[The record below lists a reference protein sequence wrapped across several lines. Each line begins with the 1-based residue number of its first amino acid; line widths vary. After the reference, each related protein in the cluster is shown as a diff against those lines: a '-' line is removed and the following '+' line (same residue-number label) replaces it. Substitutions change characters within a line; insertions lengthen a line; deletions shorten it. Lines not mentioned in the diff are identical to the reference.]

1 MNARSPENAPLDVS
15 TTAAQEPS
23 HDDAARHAL
32 HRGERVWI
40 ENNCYVDL
48 WIELLHHYG
57 CDPHAA
63 LSFTVTQAF
72 EGDQFTFPKFS
83 LDDISR
89 LYGLQAQ
96 ELAIYDT
103 VEAHVCEQTRRGQVV
118 VAEVDAFYLPD
129 TRATAY
135 RQTHSKT
142 TIAVDTIDPVTRRI
156 TYFHNAGYFALSGA
170 DYDGVFRL
178 MPELAGD
185 VLALFPYV
193 EFVKRARAPLEG
205 DALVQRSVE
214 LLKLRLLDRPTANP
228 VTQWR
233 AEFPEH
239 LRALL
244 ERDPAYYHLYTFNV
258 MRQLGA
264 NFELLA
270 KYVGWLNEHGVDVP
284 LEIQTNAQKIASEAM
299 VMQFRL
305 ARARMRSRADA
316 CSDCLDTLEAAYD
329 KTIEPLAARFL

>member
-1 MNARSPENAPLDVS
+1 MNARSPA
-15 TTAAQEPS
+15 
-23 HDDAARHAL
+23 DAVTDTSPPADGEYRQHAL
-32 HRGERVWI
+32 HRDERVWL
-40 ENNCYVDL
+40 ETNCYVDL

-57 CDPHAA
+57 CDPHAG

-103 VEAHVCEQTRRGQVV
+103 VEAHVREQTRRGQMVV
-118 VAEVDAFYLPD
+118 VEVDSYWLPD

-135 RQTHSKT
+135 RQTHTKT
-142 TIAVDTIDPVTRRI
+142 TIAIDAIDIDARRI
-156 TYFHNAGYFALSGA
+156 TYFHNAGYFSLSGE
-170 DYDGVFRL
+170 DYNGIFRL
-178 MPELAGD
+178 MPDLASD
-185 VLALFPYV
+185 VQALFPYV
-193 EFVKRARAPLEG
+193 EFVKRARDPLEG

-214 LLKLRLLDRPTANP
+214 LLALRLVDRPKENP
-228 VTQWR
+228 VAQWR

-239 LRALL
+239 LRAML

-258 MRQLGA
+258 MRQLGS
-264 NFELLA
+264 NFELLS
-270 KYVGWLNEHGVDVP
+270 KYLGWLSGHGVEVP
-284 LEIQTNAQKIASEAM
+284 GEIQTSAQALASEAM

-305 ARARMRSRADA
+305 ARARMRSRSDP
-316 CSDCLDTLEAAYD
+316 CEDCLDSMQTSWD
-329 KTIEPLAARFL
+329 KVIEPLAARFL

>member
-1 MNARSPENAPLDVS
+1 MNARTPA
-15 TTAAQEPS
+15 
-23 HDDAARHAL
+23 DASDSIGQDEASRSVL

-40 ENNCYVDL
+40 ETNCYVDL
-48 WIELLHHYG
+48 WIELLHHFG

-96 ELAIYDT
+96 ELAIYDSL
-103 VEAHVCEQTRRGQVV
+103 EAHTCEQVKRGHVV
-118 VAEVDAFYLPD
+118 VAEVDSFYLPD

-135 RQTHSKT
+135 KQTHTKT
-142 TIAVDTIDPVTRRI
+142 TIGIDSIDAAAKRI
-156 TYFHNAGYFALSGA
+156 TYFHNAGYFALSGE
-170 DYDGVFRL
+170 DYEGVFRL

-185 VLALFPYV
+185 VQALFPYV
-193 EFVKRARAPLEG
+193 EFVKRARPPLEG
-205 DALVQRSVE
+205 DALVKRSID
-214 LLKLRLLDRPTANP
+214 LLKLRLLDRPLSNP
-228 VTQWR
+228 ITQWR

-239 LRALL
+239 LRAML

-258 MRQLGA
+258 LRQLGF
-264 NFELLA
+264 NYELLA
-270 KYVGWLNEHGVDVP
+270 KCIAWLNERGADVP
-284 LEIQTNAQKIASEAM
+284 VEIQTHAQSIASEAM

-305 ARARMRSRADA
+305 ARARMRSRADQ
-316 CSDCLDTLEAAYD
+316 CTECLDTIEAAYE

>member
-1 MNARSPENAPLDVS
+1 MNARSPADTSVADVK
-15 TTAAQEPS
+15 E
-23 HDDAARHAL
+23 DDASRSVL

-40 ENNCYVDL
+40 ETNCYVDL
-48 WIELLHHYG
+48 WIELLHHFG

-83 LDDISR
+83 LDDIAR

-103 VEAHVCEQTRRGQVV
+103 LEAHTVEQVKRGQVV
-118 VAEVDAFYLPD
+118 VAEVDSFYLPD

-135 RQTHSKT
+135 RQTHTKT
-142 TIAVDTIDPVTRRI
+142 TIAVDSIDSAARRI
-156 TYFHNAGYFALSGA
+156 TYFHNAGYFALSGE
-170 DYDGVFRL
+170 DYDGVFRRL
-178 MPELAGD
+178 PDLAGD
-185 VLALFPYV
+185 VQALFPYV

-205 DALVQRSVE
+205 DALVRRSVE
-214 LLKLRLLDRPTANP
+214 LLKLRLMDRPASNP
-228 VTQWR
+228 ITQWR
-233 AEFPEH
+233 AAFPEH

-258 MRQLGA
+258 LRQLGF

-270 KYVGWLNEHGVDVP
+270 KYVAWLNEHGVAVP
-284 LEIQTNAQKIASEAM
+284 EDIGTNAQVIANEAM

-305 ARARMRSRADA
+305 ARARMRSRTDP
-316 CSDCLDTLEAAYD
+316 CNECLDTIEAAYD

>member
-1 MNARSPENAPLDVS
+1 MNARSPADAVTDTS
-15 TTAAQEPS
+15 TPAESEYRQ
-23 HDDAARHAL
+23 HAL
-32 HRGERVWI
+32 HRDERVWL
-40 ENNCYVDL
+40 ETNCYVDL

-103 VEAHVCEQTRRGQVV
+103 VEAHVREQTRRGQMVV
-118 VAEVDAFYLPD
+118 VEVDSFWLPD

-135 RQTHSKT
+135 RQTHTKT
-142 TIAVDTIDPVTRRI
+142 TIAIDAIDTEAKRI
-156 TYFHNAGYFALSGA
+156 TYFHNAGYFSLSGE

-178 MPELAGD
+178 MPDLASD
-185 VLALFPYV
+185 VQALFPYV

-205 DALVQRSVE
+205 EALVQRSVE
-214 LLKLRLLDRPTANP
+214 LLALRLVDRPATNP
-228 VTQWR
+228 VAQWR
-233 AEFPEH
+233 AAFPEH

-258 MRQLGA
+258 MRQLGS
-264 NFELLA
+264 NFELLSN
-270 KYVGWLNEHGVDVP
+270 YLGWLNDHGVEVAS
-284 LEIQTNAQKIASEAM
+284 EIQSSAHALASEAM

-305 ARARMRSRADA
+305 ARARMRSRSDP
-316 CSDCLDTLEAAYD
+316 CEDCLASMQASYD
-329 KTIEPLAARFL
+329 KVIEPLAARFL

>member
-1 MNARSPENAPLDVS
+1 MNARTP
-15 TTAAQEPS
+15 
-23 HDDAARHAL
+23 DDAHDEANRHAL

-40 ENNCYVDL
+40 ETNCYVDL
-48 WIELLHHYG
+48 WIELLHHFE

-96 ELAIYDT
+96 ELAIYDALEAHT
-103 VEAHVCEQTRRGQVV
+103 VEQVKRGNVV

-129 TRATAY
+129 TRVTAY
-135 RQTHSKT
+135 RQTHTKT
-142 TIAVDTIDPVTRRI
+142 TIAVTSIEPSKKHI
-156 TYFHNAGYFALSGA
+156 AYFHNAGFFELSGE

-178 MPELAGD
+178 QPDLAGD
-185 VLALFPYV
+185 VQALFPYV
-193 EFVKRARAPLEG
+193 EFVKRARPPLEG
-205 DALVQRSVE
+205 DALVQRSVD
-214 LLKLRLLDRPTANP
+214 LLKLRLLDRPQANP
-228 VTQWR
+228 ITQWR

-258 MRQLGA
+258 LRQLGF

-270 KYVGWLNEHGVDVP
+270 KYVAWLGERGVDIP
-284 LEIQTNAQKIASEAM
+284 ADIQANAQTIAGEAM

-305 ARARMRSRADA
+305 ARARMRSRVDA
-316 CSDCLDTLEAAYD
+316 CNECMDTLEAAYE
-329 KTIEPLAARFL
+329 KTIEPLAARLL

>member
-1 MNARSPENAPLDVS
+1 MNARSPEHAVTGASNEQS
-15 TTAAQEPS
+15 AAQDEAS
-23 HDDAARHAL
+23 RHAL
-32 HRGERVWI
+32 HRGERVWL
-40 ENNCYVDL
+40 ETNCYVDL

-96 ELAIYDT
+96 ELAIFDT
-103 VEAHVCEQTRRGQVV
+103 LEAHVREQTKRGHVV

-135 RQTHSKT
+135 KQSHSKT
-142 TIAVDTIDPVTRRI
+142 TIAVDSIDAAAKRI
-156 TYFHNAGYFALSGA
+156 TYFHNAGYFALSGE

-178 MPELAGD
+178 MPDLASD
-185 VLALFPYV
+185 VHALFPYV

-205 DALVQRSVE
+205 QALVQRSVD
-214 LLKLRLLDRPTANP
+214 LLKLRLLDRPTSNP
-228 VTQWR
+228 VSQWR

-244 ERDPAYYHLYTFNV
+244 ERDVSYYHLYTFNV
-258 MRQLGA
+258 MRQLGS
-264 NFELLA
+264 NFELLS
-270 KYVGWLNEHGVDVP
+270 KYLVWLNAHGVEVP
-284 LEIQTNAQKIASEAM
+284 EAIQTSAQSMANEAM

-305 ARARMRSRADA
+305 ARARMRSRLDP
-316 CSDCLDTLEAAYD
+316 CTDCLDSLEASYE
-329 KTIEPLAARFL
+329 KVIEPLAARFL

>member
-1 MNARSPENAPLDVS
+1 MNARSPAEAVTAPSASADGAYRQHL
-15 TTAAQEPS
+15 
-23 HDDAARHAL
+23 L
-32 HRGERVWI
+32 HREERVWL
-40 ENNCYVDL
+40 ETNCYVDL

-63 LSFTVTQAF
+63 LGFTVTQAF

-103 VEAHVCEQTRRGQVV
+103 LEAHVREQTRRGQMVV
-118 VAEVDAFYLPD
+118 VEMDSYYLPD

-135 RQTHSKT
+135 RQTHTKT
-142 TIAVDTIDPVTRRI
+142 TIAIDAIDTDAKRI
-156 TYFHNAGYFALSGA
+156 TYFHNAGYFALSGE

-178 MPELAGD
+178 MPGLASD
-185 VLALFPYV
+185 VHALFPYV

-205 DALVQRSVE
+205 DAMVQRSVE
-214 LLKLRLLDRPTANP
+214 LLALRLADRPATNP
-228 VTQWR
+228 VAQWR
-233 AEFPEH
+233 AAFPEH

-258 MRQLGA
+258 MRQLGS
-264 NFELLA
+264 NFELLS
-270 KYVGWLNEHGVDVP
+270 KYVGWLKCHGVDVP
-284 LEIQTNAQKIASEAM
+284 SDIQTSAQALASEAM

-305 ARARMRSRADA
+305 ARARMRSRTDA
-316 CSDCLDTLEAAYD
+316 CEDCLDSMQASYD
-329 KTIEPLAARFL
+329 KVIEPLAARFL

>member
-1 MNARSPENAPLDVS
+1 MNARSPAGSGDANVM
-15 TTAAQEPS
+15 
-23 HDDAARHAL
+23 DDEANRSVL

-40 ENNCYVDL
+40 ETNCYVDL
-48 WIELLHHYG
+48 WIELLHHFG

-63 LSFTVTQAF
+63 LSFTVTQDF

-83 LDDISR
+83 LDDIAR

-96 ELAIYDT
+96 ELAIYDSL
-103 VEAHVCEQTRRGQVV
+103 EAHTFEQVKRGQVV
-118 VAEVDAFYLPD
+118 VAEVDSFYLPD

-135 RQTHSKT
+135 KQNHTKT
-142 TIAVDTIDPVTRRI
+142 TIAVDSIDRENKRI
-156 TYFHNAGYFALSGA
+156 TYFHNAGYFALSGE

-178 MPELAGD
+178 MPDLAGD
-185 VLALFPYV
+185 VQALFPYV
-193 EFVKRARAPLEG
+193 EFVKRARPPLEG
-205 DALVQRSVE
+205 DALVKRSVE
-214 LLKLRLLDRPTANP
+214 LLKLRLMDRPASNP
-228 VTQWR
+228 VTKWR

-244 ERDPAYYHLYTFNV
+244 DRDPAYYHLYTFNV
-258 MRQLGA
+258 LRQLGF

-270 KYVGWLNEHGVDVP
+270 KYVAWLNEHGVDVP
-284 LEIQTNAQKIASEAM
+284 ADIQTNAQTIASEAM

-305 ARARMRSRADA
+305 ARARMRSRTDA
-316 CSDCLDTLEAAYD
+316 CAECLDAIEAAYD